1 MTRRLQSGLWIEEFR
16 GGSVDLAAGSFRLH
30 FPRARRVRR
39 GVLSD
44 ELGPGWIAGS
54 LVDTLRRIE
63 VASRRVRICRALGW
77 CAREGQV
84 VPVQGESPD
93 VLIRRTAVEAGA

>member
-1 MTRRLQSGLWIEEFR
+1 M
-16 GGSVDLAAGSFRLH
+16 
-30 FPRARRVRR
+30 RR
-39 GVLSD
+39 GALSD

-54 LVDTLRRIE
+54 LIDTLRRIE
-63 VASRRVRICRALGW
+63 PVVSRRVRICRALGW

-93 VLIRRTAVEAGA
+93 VLIRRVAVEAGL